1 MHKPVLLDFNLMKLV
16 DVTGNYMNAKTRI
29 LDRVQENVSL
39 ESNSV
44 QRFVNN
50 LKKYEETKLWL
61 QDKKYLI
68 MKQSLKQ
75 TKDMIDRLDAE
86 DVIRLKRVLDN
97 TEKIV
102 QTYKKMNLIV
112 VQQAQIIDRIDY
124 NLTLAV
130 VHTHKANKEL
140 KKLYD
145 SYNNSALFLQIAIC
159 GIILFFSVFLY
170 LKIN

>member
-1 MHKPVLLDFNLMKLV
+1 MDFNLMKLV

-29 LDRVQENVSL
+29 LDRVQEVVSL
-39 ESNSV
+39 ESNSI
-44 QRFVNN
+44 QKLVNN

-61 QDKKYLI
+61 QDKQYLE

-86 DVIRLKRVLDN
+86 DVIRLKSVLDN

-130 VHTHKANKEL
+130 THTHKANKEL
-140 KKLYD
+140 IKLYD
-145 SYNNSALFLQIAIC
+145 SYNNSALFLQIVIC
-159 GIILFFSVFLY
+159 GIILFFSVFLC
-170 LKIN
+170 LKIIRK